1 MQDLK
6 GLLHKTCYDGEVW
19 RVQSRVK
26 APFQGM
32 GITSHHELCQS
43 DKQIVRSLACLLDDH
58 ACSDIFWQELL
69 RTVKGLATLSL
80 INRFR
85 STIDLRLEITKTPG
99 KDHEAQISFLDE
111 VEYTIKTM
119 ATEKNVTLR
128 KLSAQPLIIKLEE
141 EICSD

>member
-1 MQDLK
+1 
-6 GLLHKTCYDGEVW
+6 
-19 RVQSRVK
+19 
-26 APFQGM
+26 M